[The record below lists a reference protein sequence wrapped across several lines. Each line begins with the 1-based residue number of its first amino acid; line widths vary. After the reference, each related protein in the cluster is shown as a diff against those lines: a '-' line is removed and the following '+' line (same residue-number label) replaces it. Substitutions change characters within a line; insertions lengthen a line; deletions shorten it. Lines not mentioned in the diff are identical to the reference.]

1 MRFWRTSLEQMRAHA
16 RFSRWRQSLAGPRGW
31 LALASIAAVFSLTL
45 ASAALAGVWPDS
57 GGPAASLGPRTSA
70 AVSGALVT
78 GVLPGSDS
86 LAAGPAPAQPRH
98 HHAAAQAG
106 HRYAA
111 AQAGHRY
118 AAAQAGPA
126 RLRTS
131 CRSVAHIGDSTS
143 VGMISPLVLT
153 DPAQR
158 LAARYADV
166 GVRHLRVDAS
176 GGRSIVEILPGQVN
190 GYHVARAWDAGG
202 YHGCWVFALG
212 TNDTANVSVGSDVT
226 RLDRVER
233 MMSAAHGQPVLWV
246 NARTMLSGGPWAQS
260 NMRSWNDTLLRACA
274 RHPNMRIF
282 DWAAEANP
290 GWYLTDGIHYTP
302 AGYAVRA
309 RAIADALARAFGRD
323 GASRGCVVR

>member
-1 MRFWRTSLEQMRAHA
+1 MRLWPKRLEQVYGWA
-16 RFSRWRQSLAGPRGW
+16 RVSRWRQSLPGPRGW
-31 LALASIAAVFSLTL
+31 IAIASAVVVASLTL
-45 ASAALAGVWPDS
+45 ASVALAGVWPDS
-57 GGPAASLGPRTSA
+57 GGPAASLGPHPSG
-70 AVSGALVT
+70 AVSGGRVAS
-78 GVLPGSDS
+78 GVLSGPGWV
-86 LAAGPAPAQPRH
+86 AAGPAR
-98 HHAAAQAG
+98 AQAPR
-106 HRYAA
+106 RYAA
-111 AQAGHRY
+111 AQV
-118 AAAQAGPA
+118 GPP

-143 VGMISPLVLT
+143 VGLISPLVLT

-158 LAARYADV
+158 LAARYAGV

-190 GYHVARAWDAGG
+190 GYNVARAWDAGG

-246 NARTMLSGGPWAQS
+246 NTRTMLSGGPWARD
-260 NMRSWNDTLLRACA
+260 NMRLWNDTLLRACA
-274 RHPNMRIF
+274 RYPNMRIF
-282 DWAAEANP
+282 DWAAVANP
-290 GWYLTDGIHYTP
+290 GWYLTDGIHYTS

-309 RAIADALARAFGRD
+309 QAIADALARAFGRD